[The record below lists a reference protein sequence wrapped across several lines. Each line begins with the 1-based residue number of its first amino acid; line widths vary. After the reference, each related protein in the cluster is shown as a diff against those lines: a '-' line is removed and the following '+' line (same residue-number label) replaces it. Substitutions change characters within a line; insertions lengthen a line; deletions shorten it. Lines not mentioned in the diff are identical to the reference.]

1 MMQISPGKGAIKQ
14 TANTLEPPFPVDPP
28 VRKLLHLLMGRQDRH
43 LTSLCVACVVLFAVL
58 VQIAS
63 PIAGEQVPAE
73 WLDKWM
79 DHNLNLPANGIDEQA
94 LTRLFK
100 RAGSA
105 PEMDEQALTRLFKR
119 PSAIRLLRRAP
130 MGGAIRYGKRSPL
143 AVAQFMDETEDMEDQ
158 TVGKR
163 GGMIRLLRSS
173 FPALA
178 NDESDEMEKRNP
190 IRLVRNTANNRPMVR
205 LLRSNK
211 MLRLLKRSPETD

>member
-1 MMQISPGKGAIKQ
+1 
-14 TANTLEPPFPVDPP
+14 
-28 VRKLLHLLMGRQDRH
+28 
-43 LTSLCVACVVLFAVL
+43 
-58 VQIAS
+58 
-63 PIAGEQVPAE
+63 
-73 WLDKWM
+73 M

-130 MGGAIRYGKRSPL
+130 MGGAIRYGKRSSSDL
-143 AVAQFMDETEDMEDQ
+143 AQEYMDETEDIHEQ
-158 TVGKR
+158 QAEVKR

-173 FPALA
+173 LPSLVNEDDDDAL
-178 NDESDEMEKRNP
+178 DKRNS
-190 IRLVRNTANNRPMVR
+190 IRLVRNNANSRPMVR

-211 MLRLLKRSPETD
+211 MLRLLKRSPESD